1 MREKKIPFFAG
12 DRQKWENGDYAYPL
26 SIFKNSFRP
35 FKNLRWEIDR
45 KVWVIRV
52 LLNLIR
58 SLVEWSE
65 ERKVELSF
73 DEFFIPSLSLSSQ
86 CGKKAVRASNIAVV
100 VDRVVGWSQRTAPR
114 DWRIIPNADLTILQD
129 ISWKSLNFTYGWTP
143 IYFWHFIDIPDIVT
157 LKQCRYRFSML
168 IL

>member
-1 MREKKIPFFAG
+1 M
-12 DRQKWENGDYAYPL
+12 
-26 SIFKNSFRP
+26 
-35 FKNLRWEIDR
+35 
-45 KVWVIRV
+45 

-100 VDRVVGWSQRTAPR
+100 VDRVVG
-114 DWRIIPNADLTILQD
+114 
-129 ISWKSLNFTYGWTP
+129 
-143 IYFWHFIDIPDIVT
+143 
-157 LKQCRYRFSML
+157 
-168 IL
+168 